1 MRSTV
6 SPDFARLGAEHSKQ
20 HYWLLGRLMMWTVL
34 FGVTFSIAALLTI
47 CVIVSCYTL
56 KLNEYPLGVALS
68 GGYERPPIE
77 I

>member
-1 MRSTV
+1 
-6 SPDFARLGAEHSKQ
+6 
-20 HYWLLGRLMMWTVL
+20 MMWTVL